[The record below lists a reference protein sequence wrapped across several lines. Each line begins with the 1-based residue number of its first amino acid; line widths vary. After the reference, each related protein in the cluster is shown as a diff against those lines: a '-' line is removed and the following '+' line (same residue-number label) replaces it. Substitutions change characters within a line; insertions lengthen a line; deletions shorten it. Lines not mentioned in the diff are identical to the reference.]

1 MGNASLDDVR
11 EQLRNEVAEEQASK
25 DAFFK
30 KVWDD
35 LQGFRRKYDIWEAHA
50 FLPRAQ
56 N

>member
-1 MGNASLDDVR
+1 MLTLFAETWKDV
-11 EQLRNEVAEEQASK
+11 AKEQAAK

-35 LQGFRRKYDIWEAHA
+35 LTAFRNDYDLWEAHA

-56 N
+56 R